1 MKEQLMNIGRACIFA
16 LMTLSTGSILADQ
29 PLTYDR
35 INLTVSSGREVENDT
50 LVSVMYAQQE
60 GNNPS
65 RLANDVNRTIG
76 NAVEKAKR
84 NSQIKVQTLE
94 YSTTP
99 VYRKQT
105 LVGWRVRQ
113 SLRLESRDG
122 AALSELI
129 GELQSSLAVGS
140 ISYTIS
146 PEGLKAAED
155 ELIGEAI
162 TEFSARAQM
171 LAREMG
177 RQGYRLV
184 QMDINTPDHVPQPRQ
199 MRGLAMAMQEDAAPP
214 ALEAGSRRVEVNINA
229 TIELNP

>member
-1 MKEQLMNIGRACIFA
+1 MIIKRGHLFA
-16 LMTLSTGSILADQ
+16 LLTVFSSGILADQ

-35 INLTVSSGREVENDT
+35 ISLSVSAGRDVENDL

-65 RLANDVNRTIG
+65 RLSDDVNRTIG
-76 NAVEKAKR
+76 RAVEKVKL
-84 NSQIKVQTLE
+84 NPQIQVETLE
-94 YSTTP
+94 YSTDP

-105 LVGWRVRQ
+105 LSGWRVRQ
-113 SLRLESRDG
+113 SIRLESADG

-140 ISYTIS
+140 ISYTLS
-146 PEGLKAAED
+146 PERLKIIED

-162 TEFSARAQM
+162 AAFSARAQRV
-171 LAREMG
+171 ASAIG
-177 RQGYRLV
+177 RNGYRLV
-184 QMDINTPDHVPQPRQ
+184 HLDINTLGHVPQPRRLQ
-199 MRGLAMAMQEDAAPP
+199 GMAMAMSEDAAPP
-214 ALEAGSRRVEVNINA
+214 TLEAGSRRVEVQINA